1 MNPIKHKGQ
10 RVGILIDTQNLYHGA
25 KNLYNAKVNFQNIIT
40 DAVAGRDLIRAI
52 AYVINTDSS
61 EEKTFFDALGKMGI
75 ETKIKDIQIFSSG
88 SMKADWDIGLAVDAI
103 RLAPKLDVIVIVSG
117 DGDFSHLV
125 DYLQGTFGCR
135 VEGIAFGKSAS
146 GILKDKL
153 DTFID
158 VSENPTR
165 YLIFRN
171 GTRSVSRNSANL
183 QTNSQPRN
191 QRFTKKKT
199 EGISRHK
206 NVNSTNSNSTKII
219 RINPNQAHE

>member
-40 DAVAGRDLIRAI
+40 DAVSGRDLIRAI

-61 EEKTFFDALGKMGI
+61 EEKTFFDALEKMGI

-153 DTFID
+153 DAFID
-158 VSENPTR
+158 VAENPSR

-171 GTRSVSRNSANL
+171 QTRGSGRRISSDS
-183 QTNSQPRN
+183 QTRN
-191 QRFTKKKT
+191 QRFTKKKSEVT
-199 EGISRHK
+199 PNGNK
-206 NVNSTNSNSTKII
+206 NASSNNTKII
-219 RINPNQAHE
+219 RVNPNQTHE

>member
-1 MNPIKHKGQ
+1 MNTTKHKGQ

-25 KNLYNAKVNFQNIIT
+25 KNLFNAKVNFQNIIT
-40 DAVAGRDLIRAI
+40 DALAGRDLIRAI

-61 EEKTFFDALGKMGI
+61 EEKTFFEALGKMGI

-103 RLAPKLDVIVIVSG
+103 RMAPKLDVIVIVSG

-125 DYLQGTFGCR
+125 DYLQGSFGCI
-135 VEGIAFGKSAS
+135 VEGVAFGKSAS
-146 GILKDKL
+146 GILKDKV

-158 VSENPTR
+158 LAENPSR

-171 GTRSVSRNSANL
+171 
-183 QTNSQPRN
+183 QPRN
-191 QRFTKKKT
+191 QIRGREQQGPRSPQTYPNKKGRGVARGKSPLNT
-199 EGISRHK
+199 Q
-206 NVNSTNSNSTKII
+206 TNSSKII
-219 RINPNQAHE
+219 RVTPTETNE

>member
-1 MNPIKHKGQ
+1 MNSIKHKGQ
-10 RVGILIDTQNLYHGA
+10 RVGVLIDTQNLYHGA

-61 EEKTFFDALGKMGI
+61 EEKTFFDALEKMGI

-88 SMKADWDIGLAVDAI
+88 SMKADWDVGLAVDAI
-103 RLAPKLDVIVIVSG
+103 RLASKLDVIVIVSG

-158 VSENPTR
+158 IAENPSR

-171 GTRSVSRNSANL
+171 QTRGAQNSNSQRFPKKRASTGTRSGN
-183 QTNSQPRN
+183 
-191 QRFTKKKT
+191 
-199 EGISRHK
+199 
-206 NVNSTNSNSTKII
+206 TKII
-219 RINPNQAHE
+219 RINPHEQQ